1 MQRGSEIHSHAS
13 RGYRCRA
20 MLQALERLVACSAL
34 VQQCL
39 LRIDRH
45 CRSNLFCWEKAFKAI
60 SSLKL
65 SAVPGTVLAVRVHS
79 AVCLLH
85 ASACFCVASS
95 KTSTCSMTRSRH
107 LHASQKNKK
116 CRKSR
121 KSRNLLYPR
130 KICQVGVCTSMF
142 MHSYI

>member
-20 MLQALERLVACSAL
+20 MLQALERLVACCAL

-60 SSLKL
+60 SSLKM
-65 SAVPGTVLAVRVHS
+65 SAVPGTALAVRVHC

-95 KTSTCSMTRSRH
+95 KTSVCMSRSRH
-107 LHASQKNKK
+107 LLASQKKQK
-116 CRKSR
+116 MSEIREIGKSV
-121 KSRNLLYPR
+121 KLEYVH
-130 KICQVGVCTSMF
+130 ICLC
-142 MHSYI
+142 IAI